1 MHCKL
6 NQFRGQSFRKK
17 TVVLEKLQHEK
28 DVTSNLVNKDECSQ
42 GIVSDMGD
50 INFADLGDFH
60 SIERSQILDSSSGDN
75 SLIENQM
82 DLLTFLVNYT
92 LTL

>member
-1 MHCKL
+1 
-6 NQFRGQSFRKK
+6 
-17 TVVLEKLQHEK
+17 
-28 DVTSNLVNKDECSQ
+28 
-42 GIVSDMGD
+42 MGD

-60 SIERSQILDSSSGDN
+60 SIERREILGPSSGGDN